1 MMARAALNNLAN
13 ATAGRSAQIPHAARP
28 SLGARCNRYRA
39 ALRLGWRDALRHKA
53 RTLLSLLLVMLPIAA
68 MVASIGMTTTIPP
81 TRSRA
86 LATIPADTQ
95 AVITATAVPHTGQPF
110 RQSPESGGRWQDDPS
125 QQPASAAELAKILPQ
140 QDRLLP
146 YWQSPELIATTGTA
160 LQPGEQT
167 KAGIDV
173 KSGNDIDLNA
183 ASTATM
189 TEASPE
195 ALQRMLPK
203 LVKGSAPQNNTQ
215 IVISRTLADNLGASL
230 GSTVTFVAPLFDGW
244 MSQDGRI
251 GEAVADTQRA
261 WTVSGLT
268 DESEAVAWGLEGWMS
283 AILESDGVGVD
294 GHYLVVGP
302 EPVTWA
308 HTRSMNLLQAIVIS
322 RHVLTDGYPPASQL
336 YPIQIDAATMLNH
349 MVTVVITMLVGMLLV
364 LFLVT
369 PAFTV
374 SADQSR
380 RVLGLA
386 AASGAAPRDLS
397 RIISSQGLIIG
408 AIGGVLGSALG
419 FALTLAAGPAIG
431 ALRGST
437 PLEILHGFSWGSLP
451 MGIVTAIIIGFA
463 ATIAPARHVARMHP
477 VDALKD
483 CPTREEIGY
492 GESANGVDTKLR
504 RNPLRLL
511 RVAVGPILV
520 LAAIVC
526 AALSLTLPLPTL
538 ADHNPGAVPAG
549 TETHMALLVAT
560 ILLAVIGLALSIRTF
575 ARWCGKAGSQLNIGA
590 RLALRDAAEHH
601 RRFVPAACAVLITM
615 CIASYTLVITGSMV
629 ADQRNSTMTMTY
641 GPSGMAIGADVH
653 VSNEFDRAV
662 VSDAIRR
669 LGKETPIRAHYPVY
683 TEDVKRWSKLNDT
696 TEVDSDKLN
705 AEHGYMYAAALLPAG
720 HTCDNPTIQEQPDT
734 STWVGQDAA
743 SALYPN
749 VPIRCVPID
758 RSYQPTYSNI
768 LSRFSGVNLIMDGN
782 AMRLSGFPNADEA
795 AQVLDAGGVVV
806 GDAGTIDAGGM
817 VRVAISPNTAIVN
830 ESQATHIEKRKA
842 IYVRGAFPLVMSPAT
857 AQALGIKRLRYL
869 GEYLDFAGGNSP
881 VTVKKASAYAIEN
894 LPLASTSTDGNRLPW
909 GDNMALVP
917 IGLLA
922 LLALMATLVSLLLAR
937 TQAQRDM
944 ATMVA
949 VGRATPIPQT
959 LRPDAGCGDSAGRR
973 ASGRGIR
980 RGVGMAACGM
990 EPQDRCGRSL
1000 AGNRADL
1007 GIAGGAGIR
1016 RSGNRTAGGVAG
1028 HKTTAQSHPS
1038 FPRLIS
1044 DIRQPLPCHSGAI
1057 RQKVAHTLVWATLV
1071 AKAEV

>member
-13 ATAGRSAQIPHAARP
+13 ATVGRSAQIPHAARP

-95 AVITATAVPHTGQPF
+95 AVITATARPRTGQPL
-110 RQSPESGGRWQDDPS
+110 RQSPESGGTWQDDPS

-230 GSTVTFVAPLFDGW
+230 GSTVTFVAPPFDGW
-244 MSQDGRI
+244 MSLDGRI

-268 DESEAVAWGLEGWMS
+268 DESEAAAWGLEGWMS

-397 RIISSQGLIIG
+397 RIISSQGLVIG

-419 FALTLAAGPAIG
+419 FALTLAAAPAIG

-437 PLEILHGFSWGSLP
+437 PLEILHGFSWSSLP

-483 CPTREEIGY
+483 RPTREEIGY

-549 TETHMALLVAT
+549 TEAHMALLVAT

-662 VSDAIRR
+662 VSDAIHR

-758 RSYQPTYSNI
+758 RSHQPTYSNI
-768 LSRFSGVNLIMDGN
+768 LPSFHGVNLIMDGN

-817 VRVAISPNTAIVN
+817 VRVAISPNPAIAN

-842 IYVRGAFPLVMSPAT
+842 IYVRGAYPLVMSPAT
-857 AQALGIKRLRYL
+857 AQALGIKQLQYL

-949 VGRATPIPQT
+949 VGAPPRFLRRYGLTQAAVILLAGAPVGVVSGVALGWLHVAWNRRIGVDGHWLETVPIWGLQAALAFGVVATGLLVAWLVTKPPRNLT
-959 LRPDAGCGDSAGRR
+959 R
-973 ASGRGIR
+973 
-980 RGVGMAACGM
+980 
-990 EPQDRCGRSL
+990 RSL
-1000 AGNRADL
+1000 D
-1007 GIAGGAGIR
+1007 
-1016 RSGNRTAGGVAG
+1016 
-1028 HKTTAQSHPS
+1028 
-1038 FPRLIS
+1038 
-1044 DIRQPLPCHSGAI
+1044 
-1057 RQKVAHTLVWATLV
+1057 
-1071 AKAEV
+1071 

>member
-1 MMARAALNNLAN
+1 MQPVSGRAATRLARRTTAQGPHPTVLAAGN
-13 ATAGRSAQIPHAARP
+13 AANRRNGGLHRYDHHHTAHQIACA
-28 SLGARCNRYRA
+28 GDN
-39 ALRLGWRDALRHKA
+39 
-53 RTLLSLLLVMLPIAA
+53 
-68 MVASIGMTTTIPP
+68 
-81 TRSRA
+81 
-86 LATIPADTQ
+86 TQ

-230 GSTVTFVAPLFDGW
+230 GSTVTFVAPPFDGW

-336 YPIQIDAATMLNH
+336 YPMQIDAATMLNH

-380 RVLGLA
+380 RMLGLA

-520 LAAIVC
+520 LVSIVC

-560 ILLAVIGLALSIRTF
+560 ILLAVIELALSIRTF

-662 VSDAIRR
+662 VSDAIHR

-705 AEHGYMYAAALLPAG
+705 AEHGYMYAAASLPAG

-857 AQALGIKRLRYL
+857 AQALGIKQLRYL

-949 VGRATPIPQT
+949 VGAPPRFLRRYGLTQAAVILLAGAPVGVVSGVALGWLHVAWNRRIGVDGHWLETVPIWGLQAA
-959 LRPDAGCGDSAGRR
+959 LAF
-973 ASGRGIR
+973 
-980 RGVGMAACGM
+980 GVVVTGLLAAWLVTK
-990 EPQDRCGRSL
+990 PPRNLTRRSL
-1000 AGNRADL
+1000 D
-1007 GIAGGAGIR
+1007 
-1016 RSGNRTAGGVAG
+1016 
-1028 HKTTAQSHPS
+1028 
-1038 FPRLIS
+1038 
-1044 DIRQPLPCHSGAI
+1044 
-1057 RQKVAHTLVWATLV
+1057 
-1071 AKAEV
+1071 

>member
-268 DESEAVAWGLEGWMS
+268 DESEAAAWGLEGWMS

-336 YPIQIDAATMLNH
+336 YPMQIDAATMLNH

-520 LAAIVC
+520 LVSIVC

-662 VSDAIRR
+662 VSDAIHR

>member
-13 ATAGRSAQIPHAARP
+13 ATVGRSAQIPHAARP

-95 AVITATAVPHTGQPF
+95 AVITATARPRTGQPF
-110 RQSPESGGRWQDDPS
+110 RQSPESGGTWQDDPS

-230 GSTVTFVAPLFDGW
+230 GSTVTFVAPPFDGW
-244 MSQDGRI
+244 MSLDGRI

-268 DESEAVAWGLEGWMS
+268 DESEAAAWGLEGWMS

-336 YPIQIDAATMLNH
+336 YPMQIDAATMLNH

-397 RIISSQGLIIG
+397 RIISSQGLVIG

-437 PLEILHGFSWGSLP
+437 PLEILHGLSWGSLP

-549 TETHMALLVAT
+549 TEAHMALLVAT

-662 VSDAIRR
+662 VSDAIHR

-768 LSRFSGVNLIMDGN
+768 LPSFRGVNLIMDGN

-817 VRVAISPNTAIVN
+817 VRVAISPNPAIAN

-842 IYVRGAFPLVMSPAT
+842 IYVRGAYPLVMSPAT
-857 AQALGIKRLRYL
+857 AQALGIKQLRYL

-949 VGRATPIPQT
+949 VGAPPRFLRRYGLTQAAVILLAGAPVGVVSGVALGWLHVAWNRRIGVDGHWLETVPIWGLQAALVFGVVATGLLVAWLVTKPPRNLT
-959 LRPDAGCGDSAGRR
+959 R
-973 ASGRGIR
+973 
-980 RGVGMAACGM
+980 
-990 EPQDRCGRSL
+990 RSL
-1000 AGNRADL
+1000 D
-1007 GIAGGAGIR
+1007 
-1016 RSGNRTAGGVAG
+1016 
-1028 HKTTAQSHPS
+1028 
-1038 FPRLIS
+1038 
-1044 DIRQPLPCHSGAI
+1044 
-1057 RQKVAHTLVWATLV
+1057 
-1071 AKAEV
+1071 

>member
-13 ATAGRSAQIPHAARP
+13 ATVGRSAQIPHAVRP

-95 AVITATAVPHTGQPF
+95 AVITATARPRTGQPF
-110 RQSPESGGRWQDDPS
+110 RQSPESGGTWQDDPS

-146 YWQSPELIATTGTA
+146 YWQSPELIAITGTA

-230 GSTVTFVAPLFDGW
+230 GSTVTFVAPPFDGW
-244 MSQDGRI
+244 MSLDGRI

-268 DESEAVAWGLEGWMS
+268 DESEAAAWGLEGWMS

-294 GHYLVVGP
+294 GHYLVIGP

-336 YPIQIDAATMLNH
+336 YPIQIDAATMLNR

-397 RIISSQGLIIG
+397 RIISSQGLVIG

-437 PLEILHGFSWGSLP
+437 PLEILHGFSWSPLP

-483 CPTREEIGY
+483 RPTREEIGY

-549 TETHMALLVAT
+549 TEAHMALLVAT

-575 ARWCGKAGSQLNIGA
+575 ARWCGKASSQLNIGA

-749 VPIRCVPID
+749 VPIRCVPIN
-758 RSYQPTYSNI
+758 RSHQPTYSNI
-768 LSRFSGVNLIMDGN
+768 LPSFRGVNLIMDGN

-817 VRVAISPNTAIVN
+817 VRVAISPNPAIAN

-842 IYVRGAFPLVMSPAT
+842 IYVRGAYPLVMSPAT
-857 AQALGIKRLRYL
+857 AQALGIKQLQYL

-881 VTVKKASAYAIEN
+881 ITVKKASAYAIEN

-949 VGRATPIPQT
+949 VGAPPRFLRRYGLTQAAVILLAGAPVGVVSGVALGWLHVAWNRRIGVDGHWLETVPIWGLQAALAFGVVATGLLVAWLVTKPPRNLT
-959 LRPDAGCGDSAGRR
+959 R
-973 ASGRGIR
+973 
-980 RGVGMAACGM
+980 
-990 EPQDRCGRSL
+990 RSL
-1000 AGNRADL
+1000 D
-1007 GIAGGAGIR
+1007 
-1016 RSGNRTAGGVAG
+1016 
-1028 HKTTAQSHPS
+1028 
-1038 FPRLIS
+1038 
-1044 DIRQPLPCHSGAI
+1044 
-1057 RQKVAHTLVWATLV
+1057 
-1071 AKAEV
+1071 

>member
-13 ATAGRSAQIPHAARP
+13 ATVGRSAQIPHAARP

-95 AVITATAVPHTGQPF
+95 AVITATARPRTGQPF
-110 RQSPESGGRWQDDPS
+110 RQSPESGGTWQDDPS

-146 YWQSPELIATTGTA
+146 YWQSPELIAITGTA

-230 GSTVTFVAPLFDGW
+230 GSTVTFVAPPFDGW
-244 MSQDGRI
+244 MSLDGRI

-268 DESEAVAWGLEGWMS
+268 DESEAAAWGLEGWMS

-397 RIISSQGLIIG
+397 RIISSQGLVIG

-483 CPTREEIGY
+483 RPTREEIGY

-511 RVAVGPILV
+511 CVAVGPILV

-549 TETHMALLVAT
+549 TEAHMALLVAT

-575 ARWCGKAGSQLNIGA
+575 ARWCGKASSQLNIGA

-641 GPSGMAIGADVH
+641 GPSGMTIGADVH

-758 RSYQPTYSNI
+758 RSHQPTYSNI
-768 LSRFSGVNLIMDGN
+768 LPSFRGVNLIMDGN

-817 VRVAISPNTAIVN
+817 VRVAISPNPAIAN

-842 IYVRGAFPLVMSPAT
+842 IYVRGAYPLVMSPAT
-857 AQALGIKRLRYL
+857 AQALGIKQLQYL

-949 VGRATPIPQT
+949 VGAPPRFLRRYGLTQAAVILLAGAPVGVVSGVALGWLHVAWNRRIGVDGHWLETVPIWGLQAALVFGVVATGLLVAWLVTKPPRNLT
-959 LRPDAGCGDSAGRR
+959 R
-973 ASGRGIR
+973 
-980 RGVGMAACGM
+980 
-990 EPQDRCGRSL
+990 RSL
-1000 AGNRADL
+1000 D
-1007 GIAGGAGIR
+1007 
-1016 RSGNRTAGGVAG
+1016 
-1028 HKTTAQSHPS
+1028 
-1038 FPRLIS
+1038 
-1044 DIRQPLPCHSGAI
+1044 
-1057 RQKVAHTLVWATLV
+1057 
-1071 AKAEV
+1071 